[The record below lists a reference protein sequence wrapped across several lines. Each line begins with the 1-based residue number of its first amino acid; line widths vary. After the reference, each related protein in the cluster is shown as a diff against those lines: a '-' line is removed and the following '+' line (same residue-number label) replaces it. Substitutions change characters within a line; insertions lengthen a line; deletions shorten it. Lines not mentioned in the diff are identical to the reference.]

1 MFFVQLTKSFQDWLD
16 DLRDVR
22 AQVAV
27 ARRLDRVRAGNL
39 GDAKPVGDGVSEL
52 LVDVGPGYRVYF
64 VQRGRELIVVLA
76 GGNKSSQASDIKRAK
91 KLAKGALT

>member
-52 LVDVGPGYRVYF
+52 RVDVGPGYRVYF
-64 VQRGRELIVVLA
+64 VQRGGELIVVLA